1 MSTPNFHFV
10 FVVFALVCFI
20 LSAWQAAAPNW
31 NKLISAGLA
40 FLALAMLG

>member
-1 MSTPNFHFV
+1 MTPPPIHFILL
-10 FVVFALVCFI
+10 VFALVCFI

-40 FLALAMLG
+40 FLAAALMA